1 MFRISTSTY
10 PFLAA
15 IGALRSFFACVCV
28 CCIQAGICPEPLE
41 IYNYMQVQGIGV
53 TQASFY
59 IAWSEEYENLG
70 NFRKAD
76 LIFQEGL
83 KNWAAPHDKLQQYHR

>member
-1 MFRISTSTY
+1 MY
-10 PFLAA
+10 
-15 IGALRSFFACVCV
+15 V
-28 CCIQAGICPEPLE
+28 CIQAGNCPEPLE
-41 IYNYMQVQGIGV
+41 IYNYMQAREIGV

-83 KNWAAPHDKLQQYHR
+83 KNWAEPHDKLQQYHR